1 MALYSFLRQGNEE
14 GGADLFS
21 LGSGD
26 RVYPVGIAQSCTR
39 GCLDWTLGSIF

>member
-14 GGADLFS
+14 GGIDLSS

-26 RVYPVGIAQSCTR
+26 RRIAESFPR
-39 GCLDWTLGSIF
+39 VCLDWTLGSIFLQTG